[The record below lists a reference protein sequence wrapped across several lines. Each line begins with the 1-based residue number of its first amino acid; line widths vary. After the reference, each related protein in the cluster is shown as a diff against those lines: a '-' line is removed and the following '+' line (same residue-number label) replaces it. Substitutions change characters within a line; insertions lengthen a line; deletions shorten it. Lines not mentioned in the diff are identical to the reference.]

1 MNLKDID
8 IATRKKLT
16 SGYPA
21 LLCGTP
27 GSGKSTSVENLPVE
41 DKKRT
46 FIVNMDNKA
55 ISDDDTEFFMVVHPH
70 DKSVKASYSLDDPDM
85 PDNLIKQIL
94 FAGAND
100 KVDRIII
107 DTSTELL
114 KFLELWSKEHF
125 SGFDSWNAYNNSITK
140 IFNALKE
147 TVITYGKFVYVF
159 GHYPP
164 LVKGGINNAKRYLT
178 TKGNEH
184 KNVLEEKFSTVVE
197 AVLEDRQ
204 FWYSADSFEEDD
216 TTKTKVVSGHFRFA
230 RKSLHDL
237 ELVLTRSVTVNED
250 GSVEFPN

>member
-1 MNLKDID
+1 MTLENID

-16 SGYPA
+16 SGYPT

-27 GSGKSTSVENLPVE
+27 GSGKSTSIENLTAE

-46 FIVNMDNKA
+46 FIINMDNKA
-55 ISDDDTEFFMVVHPH
+55 VSEDDTEFFIVIHPH
-70 DKSVKASYSLDDPDM
+70 DKSNKTSYLLDDPDM
-85 PDNLIKQIL
+85 PDKLIKHIL
-94 FAGAND
+94 SAGAND
-100 KVDRIII
+100 KVDRIIL

-164 LVKGGINNAKRYLT
+164 VVKGGINNAKRYLT

-197 AVLEDRQ
+197 ARLEDRQ
-204 FWYSADSFEEDD
+204 FWYMADSFEEED
-216 TTKTKVVSGHFRFA
+216 TTKTKVVRGHFRFP
-230 RKSLHDL
+230 RTSLHDL
-237 ELVLTRSVTVNED
+237 ELVLTRTVEINED
-250 GSVEFPN
+250 GTVEFPN